1 LVLPPREESAAAGQS
16 IILLGDNKIHFGII
30 VDTVVKMANLE
41 DPLPVPA
48 KTPGVDPRYIKG
60 TVFEDDREITIL
72 DFERLIHAG

>member
-1 LVLPPREESAAAGQS
+1 
-16 IILLGDNKIHFGII
+16 
-30 VDTVVKMANLE
+30 MANLE